1 MRGRSCRGC
10 VWSEQMWWN
19 FNRRDLF
26 PWKLELKTNVEIMIQ
41 FMYSSLLMMWINW
54 TKMLDRS
61 DGPCIDVTLIQ
72 EVMFFFLKMNCD
84 QGLRMNHVVR
94 FHTDLKIWD
103 RYFAIGPSN
112 SIKRA
117 ERLSLA
123 DYLSHSLSFDKAY
136 ILILCR
142 YYCNTWAPN
151 YILISTSWMQLVY
164 SRCATKTDLGLIKKI
179 RANNVSRWTYL
190 TKPRRSSC
198 LSLYILYW
206 IELLWSSQLGRLS
219 TSRSEQT
226 ESRYK

>member
-1 MRGRSCRGC
+1 MQGGRSCRGC

-72 EVMFFFLKMNCD
+72 EVMFFFLKMNCG
-84 QGLRMNHVVR
+84 QGLRINHVVR
-94 FHTDLKIWD
+94 FHTDLKIWN
-103 RYFAIGPSN
+103 RYFAIGPWN

-123 DYLSHSLSFDKAY
+123 DYLTHY
-136 ILILCR
+136 
-142 YYCNTWAPN
+142 P
-151 YILISTSWMQLVY
+151 
-164 SRCATKTDLGLIKKI
+164 
-179 RANNVSRWTYL
+179 L
-190 TKPRRSSC
+190 TRHI
-198 LSLYILYW
+198 SLYYVDIIVIVELVIQILKKAAK
-206 IELLWSSQLGRLS
+206 LA
-219 TSRSEQT
+219 SEA
-226 ESRYK
+226 EARRREAWGAGGGAPPRKDSFLV